1 MNPFQEFEIMRKNS
15 GFTMIEV
22 IIVIALMGIITA
34 IAVPNFLSWIPE
46 KRLRSASDDLFSNL
60 LYTKMQAIKNNVDW
74 AVVFNFSGNS
84 YTVQSDYGGSN
95 TVEKTVNLTSYSS
108 GVRYGA
114 GSAGGSVPGDPGGGS
129 IPADAISYTGP
140 SNVAVFTSR
149 GMADTLGYVYL
160 TNDSNSSVAV
170 GTPVL
175 AGVVVQRVWSG
186 TAWE

>member
-1 MNPFQEFEIMRKNS
+1 MSKNS
-15 GFTMIEV
+15 GFTLIEV
-22 IIVIALMGIITA
+22 LIVIALMGIITA

-46 KRLRSASDDLFSNL
+46 KRLRSASDDIFSNL

-74 AVVFNFSGNS
+74 AVEFDPGDNS
-84 YTVQSDYGGSN
+84 YKITSDYGGTN
-95 TVEKTVNLTSYSS
+95 AEVKTVSLSSYSS

-114 GSAGGSVPGDPGGGS
+114 GNAGGSVLGDPGDSGAFSG
-129 IPADAISYTGP
+129 DGISYTMP
-140 SNVAVFTSR
+140 SNIAIFNSR
-149 GMADTLGYVYL
+149 GMADNLGYVYL